1 MNHDVFISYSSR
13 NKPTALAIC
22 HVLEGHGVRC
32 WMAPRDIPPG
42 ADYGDVI
49 DEAIVACRL
58 FVLVFSEPASLSQWV
73 KGELNLAFTEKK
85 IIIPYRIDETPL
97 KGAMRLILN
106 QTHWVDAYPDAESKF
121 GELVEAAERFLGRP
135 AVGAFRTEP
144 VVPPSAPT
152 PAPARRYKVGDYYN
166 VDGKRGVVFEVDTTG
181 EHGKIV
187 SLTEKG
193 LYWSTDEEYDRAIVM
208 GAIHRAEGLW
218 NQRIIE
224 RIDGWREKY
233 PAFAWCAAQ
242 GDGWYLPAIE
252 EVKILLLNKT
262 VHDVVNRTLERVG
275 GVALSAGGTEAWYWS
290 STEVDEY
297 CAVDV
302 ILACGEECCE
312 PKAADPSV
320 RAVSA
325 FWNSAFRFSVLSC
338 RCGGTFFVGP
348 AESRR
353 GRISALCFFC
363 GGSAG
368 RSLARRSERNGS
380 ERPSAD
386 RNALCRIVPACGR
399 LTVRHSPVGGI
410 QRRRCPWPWPR

>member
-85 IIIPYRIDETPL
+85 IIIPYRIDETPVEGCHAL
-97 KGAMRLILN
+97 DPES
-106 QTHWVDAYPDAESKF
+106 DA
-121 GELVEAAERFLGRP
+121 LGRRLSRRRIEIRRTGRGRRTVSRAAGGRCVP
-135 AVGAFRTEP
+135 HGAGRSR
-144 VVPPSAPT
+144 PSAPT

-193 LYWSTDEEYDRAIVM
+193 LYWSTDEEYDRAIVT

-325 FWNSAFRFSVLSC
+325 F
-338 RCGGTFFVGP
+338 
-348 AESRR
+348 
-353 GRISALCFFC
+353 
-363 GGSAG
+363 
-368 RSLARRSERNGS
+368 
-380 ERPSAD
+380 
-386 RNALCRIVPACGR
+386 
-399 LTVRHSPVGGI
+399 
-410 QRRRCPWPWPR
+410 

>member
-1 MNHDVFISYSSR
+1 M
-13 NKPTALAIC
+13 
-22 HVLEGHGVRC
+22 
-32 WMAPRDIPPG
+32 
-42 ADYGDVI
+42 
-49 DEAIVACRL
+49 
-58 FVLVFSEPASLSQWV
+58 
-73 KGELNLAFTEKK
+73 
-85 IIIPYRIDETPL
+85 
-97 KGAMRLILN
+97 
-106 QTHWVDAYPDAESKF
+106 
-121 GELVEAAERFLGRP
+121 
-135 AVGAFRTEP
+135 
-144 VVPPSAPT
+144 
-152 PAPARRYKVGDYYN
+152 GDYYN

-193 LYWSTDEEYDRAIVM
+193 LYWSTDEEYDRAIVT

-325 FWNSAFRFSVLSC
+325 F
-338 RCGGTFFVGP
+338 
-348 AESRR
+348 
-353 GRISALCFFC
+353 
-363 GGSAG
+363 
-368 RSLARRSERNGS
+368 
-380 ERPSAD
+380 
-386 RNALCRIVPACGR
+386 
-399 LTVRHSPVGGI
+399 
-410 QRRRCPWPWPR
+410 

>member
-22 HVLEGHGVRC
+22 HVLEEHGVRC

-121 GELVEAAERFLGRP
+121 GELVEAAERFLGRS

-193 LYWSTDEEYDRAIVM
+193 LYWSTDEEYDRAIVT
-208 GAIHRAEGLW
+208 GAIHRAEGVW
-218 NQRIIE
+218 KQRIIE

-325 FWNSAFRFSVLSC
+325 F
-338 RCGGTFFVGP
+338 
-348 AESRR
+348 
-353 GRISALCFFC
+353 
-363 GGSAG
+363 
-368 RSLARRSERNGS
+368 
-380 ERPSAD
+380 
-386 RNALCRIVPACGR
+386 
-399 LTVRHSPVGGI
+399 
-410 QRRRCPWPWPR
+410 

>member
-42 ADYGDVI
+42 ADYGDV
-49 DEAIVACRL
+49 IVACRL

-325 FWNSAFRFSVLSC
+325 F
-338 RCGGTFFVGP
+338 
-348 AESRR
+348 
-353 GRISALCFFC
+353 
-363 GGSAG
+363 
-368 RSLARRSERNGS
+368 
-380 ERPSAD
+380 
-386 RNALCRIVPACGR
+386 
-399 LTVRHSPVGGI
+399 
-410 QRRRCPWPWPR
+410 